1 MLKNNLWSLLL
12 VVACSPQTS
21 QKLVSERW
29 LEGRKEFVNLRV
41 PASGANPSCRNE
53 LFTVDEV
60 KREALHYESQL
71 NTGKKISGRWKHL
84 DLKKLPIPQAK
95 FLKSVDDNLGDL
107 NNPNAISYADC
118 QDAICVINKVYNS
131 KDGLEGWMTYL
142 WYLKMG
148 YHLSFKNKIYSQN
161 SPSAGTYNGKLYPLA
176 DYLFSRDEFYGFWR
190 MSHALTTPFRNLPKM
205 NEIQRIPRKSN
216 IEDSG
221 PMTCG
226 LAWSTGYVLVNDGCL
241 SFWGDKDN
249 GFIYEGVTHE
259 LGHQIDYKLAGEIQ
273 GAGHYYSQVGKW
285 KEMGGWS
292 LKEYW
297 DEVRKVTVQEWVT
310 TLRNEQ
316 FVRDYARNSPA
327 EHFADTIAYYRYSGD
342 TTKRKIPKNVY
353 EHLQEKV
360 FDGLEYD
367 TSGLFKQFEKDITTL
382 MAADL
387 FKMVVDCEQ
396 NPRAS
401 RTAKPLA
408 ESLFPFSVDIQTR
421 RCLRENL
428 NLMIDQAVIE
438 AKLNHVDGCAALKA
452 PDKVASFRTQ
462 IENVFS
468 RHIIEHIKVARENQE
483 YYKKLNEF
491 YKSLGQRVEPLK
503 IMTSCY
509 RQPDEKKCYD
519 EKILELVKDL
529 IPQDLVNAENLAN
542 DLQKMYLDA
551 NKFEIVRADN
561 MKLYQ
566 DFLIT
571 QAALIDQSAAKLW
584 EICLNKGVDNSQ
596 DPIPGPF
603 SVGENW
609 MVSSQFNCLSMD
621 IPEEVRRV
629 VSDMSFEAMG
639 ITDGRESLLLFDLTL
654 PTFTKEISRLYESAR
669 LTEASKVAQLI
680 KDNRAKLI
688 ARLKS
693 DFNWI
698 TKLGMMDRLC
708 EAEAKKEFPQD
719 LRYHEYQ
726 QTFSATVESICS
738 DVARSKDY
746 QDWLKSQRVRVEAD
760 VVERYL
766 VELTEQAEI
775 RADVCLRKY
784 PNSNFATRLINK
796 RKRNECYES
805 SWYEVED
812 AAWRKVAD
820 KYKSIFELN
829 RIQILSPLMNKA
841 SEIKTEVQKR
851 RLGGAS
857 RSSEGASPQ
866 SETETNGADSERQ
879 RPRGER
885 LVEDL
890 EEAIK
895 DIGGF
900 FSRLGKKIGQGAE
913 DLIDKLDL

>member
-1 MLKNNLWSLLL
+1 MLKNKLLPL
-12 VVACSPQTS
+12 LFVVACSPQAP

-29 LEGRKEFVNLRV
+29 LEGRNEFVTLRL

-60 KREALHYESQL
+60 KREALHYETQL
-71 NTGKKISGRWKHL
+71 NTGSKVSGKWKHL
-84 DLKKLPIPQAK
+84 DLKTLPIPQAK
-95 FLKSVDDNLGDL
+95 FLKDIGDNLGDL

-118 QDAICVINKVYNS
+118 RDAVCVVNKVYS
-131 KDGLEGWMTYL
+131 STDGLEGWMTYL

-161 SPSAGTYNGKLYPLA
+161 SASAGTYNGKVFPLA

-205 NEIQRIPRKSN
+205 NEIQRIPRKSA

-259 LGHQIDYKLAGEIQ
+259 LGHQIDYKLADDTP
-273 GAGHYYSQVGKW
+273 GAGNYYSQIGKW
-285 KEMGGWS
+285 KEIGGWS

-297 DEVRKVTVQEWVT
+297 DETRKVTVQEWVT
-310 TLRNEQ
+310 TLRNDQ

-342 TTKRKIPKNVY
+342 TTKRKIPKDVY

-367 TSGLFKQFEKDITTL
+367 SPGLFKQFEKDINTL
-382 MAADL
+382 LAPDI
-387 FKMVVDCEQ
+387 FKMVVECEQ

-401 RTAKPLA
+401 STTKPLA
-408 ESLFPFSVDIQTR
+408 ESLFPFTVDIQSR

-428 NLMIDQAVIE
+428 NLMLDQSVVE
-438 AKLNHVDGCAALKA
+438 AKLNHVNGCAALKA
-452 PDKVASFRTQ
+452 PDKVTSFRTQ
-462 IENVFS
+462 MENVFTKQ
-468 RHIIEHIKVARENQE
+468 IVEHIKVARENQE

-491 YKSLGQRVEPLK
+491 YKSLSQRVEPLK

-509 RQPDEKKCYD
+509 RQADEKACYD
-519 EKILELVKDL
+519 EKILALVQEL
-529 IPQDLVNAENLAN
+529 IPQDLVNAENLTI

-561 MKLYQ
+561 MKLHQ

-571 QAALIDQSAAKLW
+571 QANLIDESAANLW
-584 EICLNKGVDNSQ
+584 EVCLNKGIDNSEE
-596 DPIPGPF
+596 PIPGPF
-603 SVGENW
+603 SVGESW

-629 VSDMSFEAMG
+629 VSDMSFEARG

-654 PTFTKEISRLYESAR
+654 PTFTKEISRLYEADR
-669 LTEASKVAQLI
+669 QIEANKVSQLI
-680 KDNRAKLI
+680 KDNRSKLT

-693 DFNWI
+693 DFAWI
-698 TKLGMMDRLC
+698 TQLGMMGKLC
-708 EAEAKKEFPQD
+708 EAEAKREFPQD

-726 QTFSATVESICS
+726 QTFSATVESICT
-738 DVARSKDY
+738 DVARSKEY
-746 QDWLKSQRVRVEAD
+746 QDWLKSQRVRGEAD
-760 VVERYL
+760 ITDNYL
-766 VELTEQAEI
+766 VQLTEQAEI

-784 PNSNFATRLINK
+784 PNSNFATRLLNK

-805 SWYEVED
+805 NWYQVED
-812 AAWRKVAD
+812 AAWSKVAD
-820 KYKSIFELN
+820 KYKNIFDLN
-829 RIQILSPLMNKA
+829 RTQLVSPLSTKA
-841 SEIKTEVQKR
+841 SEIKVEVQKR
-851 RLGGAS
+851 RLGGAA
-857 RSSEGASPQ
+857 RASEDNTPQ
-866 SETETNGADSERQ
+866 SEEEGSTTK
-879 RPRGER
+879 PRGEQ
-885 LVEDL
+885 VKEDL
-890 EEAIK
+890 EQAAR
-895 DIGGF
+895 DVGSF
-900 FSRLGKKIGQGAE
+900 FSRLGKRIGQGVE
-913 DLIDKLDL
+913 DIVDDLNL